1 MGRHRLGRRVVAAR
15 VIRLPN
21 AWDPRDYQLNSWIA
35 WRAGIKRE
43 LLVWHRRAGKDDVQM
58 HKIAVAAHP
67 SVAQPNTNARIANY
81 WHCLPQFD
89 QARRAIWEAVN
100 PHTGKRRIDE
110 AFPPALRK
118 STRNDNMTIEF
129 HSGSTYRI
137 VGSDNPDSLVGAA
150 PFGIVFSEWAL
161 SNPSVWPYLAPIL
174 NENGG
179 WASFVTT
186 PRGRNHVHS
195 MLQEHRRDPKWF
207 CETLTVDDTGVISRA
222 QIEEDR
228 KTYRAM
234 FGIDAADSLI
244 EQEYWCSFE
253 AAILGAYYGRELV
266 EAERAGRITMV
277 APVQGFPVHTAWD
290 LGVRDGNAI
299 IWWQAVPGRDG
310 IGKLAVIDYEET
322 TGKGIPYFAAL
333 IKKRARDRLYERG
346 NDYLPHDGRQREMG
360 SFAIL
365 PDDGAEIPADFG
377 NAKQRIEVMLEC
389 GLKPKIV
396 RDHKVQDGISAF
408 RQLLPRMWIDET
420 HCADMLEAWRQY
432 QTEWDEDKR
441 VFKDKPLHNWASHG
455 ADAGRTMAMAYQE
468 INIDAK
474 PERPRGLQVA
484 VDGAL
489 QGSTMGQVTLDDLW
503 GARASGQRRI

>member
-1 MGRHRLGRRVVAAR
+1 MTPASRI
-15 VIRLPN
+15 IRLPN
-21 AWDPRDYQLNSWIA
+21 AWNPRAYQLNSWCA

-67 SVAQPNTNARIANY
+67 SAASPNTNARIANY

-186 PRGRNHVHS
+186 PRGENHVFD
-195 MLQEHRRDPKWF
+195 MLKEHKDDRDWF
-207 CETLTVDDTGVISRA
+207 CETLTVDDTGVIGRE
-222 QIEEDR
+222 QIEKDR
-228 KTYRAM
+228 RTYRAM
-234 FGIDAADSLI
+234 FGADAADNLI
-244 EQEYWCSFE
+244 QQEYWCSFE
-253 AAILGAYYGRELV
+253 AAVLGAYYGKELV
-266 EAERAGRITMV
+266 EATNQGRITNV

-290 LGVRDGNAI
+290 LGIRDGNAI
-299 IWWQAVPGRDG
+299 WWWQAVPGRDG
-310 IGKLAVIDYEET
+310 VGRIAVVDYDEYTGKDIGFFAAVI
-322 TGKGIPYFAAL
+322 
-333 IKKRARDRLYERG
+333 KKKARDRMYVRG
-346 NDYLPHDGRQREMG
+346 EDYLPHDGRQREMG
-360 SFAIL
+360 SFTVL

-389 GLKPKIV
+389 GLRPKIV
-396 RDHKVQDGISAF
+396 RDHKPADGISAF
-408 RQLLPRMWIDET
+408 RQLLPRMWFDAT
-420 HCADMLEAWRQY
+420 HCADGLRALRHY
-432 QTEWDEDKR
+432 HTEWDQDR
-441 VFKDKPLHNWASHG
+441 HIFNPRPAHTWASHG
-455 ADAGRTMAMAYQE
+455 ADAARTMAMAYRE

-474 PERPRGLQVA
+474 PERRREVQVA
-484 VDGAL
+484 TGQDL
-489 QGSTMGQVTLDDLW
+489 PYGQVTLDDVW
-503 GARASGQRRI
+503 GATARGARRI